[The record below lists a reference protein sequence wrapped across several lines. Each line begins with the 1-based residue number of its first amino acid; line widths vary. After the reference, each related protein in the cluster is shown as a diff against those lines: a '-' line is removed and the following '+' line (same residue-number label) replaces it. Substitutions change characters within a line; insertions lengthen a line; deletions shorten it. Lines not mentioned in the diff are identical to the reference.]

1 MELLDRYLQSV
12 KWLLPKE
19 QKEDI
24 LAELSED
31 IRSQIDE
38 KEAELGRRLDES
50 DLEAIL
56 RRWGHPMLVAQRY
69 LPQQHLIGPVWFPVY
84 QFVLK
89 MVGLCYLLP
98 WLLTWLFLVIFVPSY
113 RAEHPGLALIG
124 SLESFLLIVV
134 FAFTVITVGF
144 AFAERSKILERW
156 NPRKL
161 PVERDPNRISRS
173 ESIGELVGSLVF
185 ALWWVDVLQLP
196 SIEPLQI
203 TLAPI
208 WTPLYWPILLLLLVS
223 VAMAAVNTVRP
234 WWTRFRTSLRLG
246 IDTVELALI
255 CFLLTARSWV
265 EVAVTNGPSAKLD
278 ELAKWIN
285 LSIGVT
291 ILVIGIVTIVGIVR
305 GVRRLRRP
313 KATLVGVLS
322 A

>member
-1 MELLDRYLQSV
+1 MELLERYLQSV

-31 IRSQIDE
+31 IRSQIEE

-69 LPQQHLIGPVWFPVY
+69 LPQQYLIGPVWFPVY

-89 MVGLCYLLP
+89 MVGLCYLVP

-113 RAEHPGLALIG
+113 RAEHPGLTLIG

-144 AFAERSKILERW
+144 AFAERSQVLERW
-156 NPRKL
+156 SPRKL

-173 ESIGELVGSLVF
+173 ESTGDLVGNLIF
-185 ALWWVDVLQLP
+185 ALWW
-196 SIEPLQI
+196 
-203 TLAPI
+203 
-208 WTPLYWPILLLLLVS
+208 
-223 VAMAAVNTVRP
+223 
-234 WWTRFRTSLRLG
+234 
-246 IDTVELALI
+246 
-255 CFLLTARSWV
+255 
-265 EVAVTNGPSAKLD
+265 
-278 ELAKWIN
+278 
-285 LSIGVT
+285 
-291 ILVIGIVTIVGIVR
+291 
-305 GVRRLRRP
+305 
-313 KATLVGVLS
+313 
-322 A
+322 

>member
-1 MELLDRYLQSV
+1 
-12 KWLLPKE
+12 
-19 QKEDI
+19 
-24 LAELSED
+24 
-31 IRSQIDE
+31 
-38 KEAELGRRLDES
+38 
-50 DLEAIL
+50 
-56 RRWGHPMLVAQRY
+56 
-69 LPQQHLIGPVWFPVY
+69 VWFPVY

-89 MVGLCYLLP
+89 MVGLCYLVP

-156 NPRKL
+156 SPRKL

-173 ESIGELVGSLVF
+173 ESVGELVGNLIFV
-185 ALWWVDVLQLP
+185 LWWVGVLQLP
-196 SIEPLQI
+196 SVGPLRI

-208 WTPLYWPILLLLLVS
+208 WTTLYWPTLLVALAA
-223 VAMAAVNTVRP
+223 VAIGAVNTGRP
-234 WWTRFRTSLRLG
+234 WWTPLRSRLRLG
-246 IDTVELALI
+246 IDAAELALI
-255 CFLLTARSWV
+255 CILLSVRSWV
-265 EVAVTNGPSAKLD
+265 EVTVTNGPSAKVD

-305 GVRRLRRP
+305 GIRRLRRP

>member
-31 IRSQIDE
+31 IRSQVEE

-50 DLEAIL
+50 DVEAIL

-69 LPQQHLIGPVWFPVY
+69 LPQQVLIGPVWFPVY

-134 FAFTVITVGF
+134 FAFTAVTVGF

-156 NPRKL
+156 SPRKL
-161 PVERDPNRISRS
+161 PAERDPNRISRS

-185 ALWWVDVLQLP
+185 ALWWADVLQLP

-208 WTPLYWPILLLLLVS
+208 WTPLYWPILLVALAG

-234 WWTRFRTSLRLG
+234 WWTRLRTGLRLG

-255 CFLLTARSWV
+255 CFLLAERSWV
-265 EVAVTNGPSAKLD
+265 EVAVANGPSAKID

-285 LSIGVT
+285 LSIGITLV
-291 ILVIGIVTIVGIVR
+291 VIGVMMIVGIVR
-305 GVRRLRRP
+305 GIRRLRRP

>member
-12 KWLLPKE
+12 KWLLPKD
-19 QKEDI
+19 QREDI

-31 IRSQIDE
+31 IRSQIED

-69 LPQQHLIGPVWFPVY
+69 LPQQVLIGPVWFPVY
-84 QFVLK
+84 RFVLK
-89 MVGLCYLLP
+89 MVALCYLLP
-98 WLLTWLFLVIFVPSY
+98 WLLTWLFLAIFVPSY
-113 RAEHPGLALIG
+113 RAAHPGLALIG
-124 SLESFLLIVV
+124 SLQSFLLIVV
-134 FAFTVITVGF
+134 FAFTAITVSF
-144 AFAERSKILERW
+144 AFAERSRVLERW
-156 NPRKL
+156 SPRKL
-161 PVERDPNRISRS
+161 PAERDPNRISRS
-173 ESIGELVGSLVF
+173 DSIGELVGGLVF
-185 ALWWVDVLQLP
+185 ALWWVDVLRLP

-208 WTPLYWPILLLLLVS
+208 WTPLHWPILLLVLAS
-223 VAMAAVNTVRP
+223 VVLACVNTVRP
-234 WWTRFRTSLRLG
+234 WWTRLRSGLRLG

-265 EVAVTNGPSAKLD
+265 EIVVPNVPSPKVD

-285 LSIGVT
+285 LSVGVTLAAIGVAM
-291 ILVIGIVTIVGIVR
+291 IVGIVR
-305 GVRRLRRP
+305 GIRRLRRP
-313 KATLVGVLS
+313 TATLVGALS

>member
-31 IRSQIDE
+31 IRSQIEE

-50 DLEAIL
+50 ELEAIL
-56 RRWGHPMLVAQRY
+56 QRWGHPMLVAQRY

-89 MVGLCYLLP
+89 MVGLCYLVP
-98 WLLTWLFLVIFVPSY
+98 WLLIWLFLVIFVPSY

-134 FAFTVITVGF
+134 FAFTAITVGF

-156 NPRKL
+156 SPRKL
-161 PVERDPNRISRS
+161 PVADPNRISRS
-173 ESIGELVGSLVF
+173 ESIGELVGNLVF
-185 ALWWVDVLQLP
+185 ALLVGGR
-196 SIEPLQI
+196 
-203 TLAPI
+203 APASLDRARARSR
-208 WTPLYWPILLLLLVS
+208 WRRSGATLYWPILLVVLAA
-223 VAMAAVNTVRP
+223 VAMDAVNTVRP
-234 WWTRFRTSLRLG
+234 WWTRLRSGLRLG
-246 IDTVELALI
+246 IDAGRAGPHLHPALR
-255 CFLLTARSWV
+255 RSWV
-265 EVAVTNGPSAKLD
+265 DITLPNVPAAKVA

-305 GVRRLRRP
+305 GIRRLRRP

>member
-31 IRSQIDE
+31 IRSQIEE

-56 RRWGHPMLVAQRY
+56 QRWGHPMLVAQRY

-89 MVGLCYLLP
+89 MVGLCYLMP

-144 AFAERSKILERW
+144 AFAERSKILVRW
-156 NPRKL
+156 SPRKL

-173 ESIGELVGSLVF
+173 ESIGDLVGNLIFV
-185 ALWWVDVLQLP
+185 LWWVDVLRLP
-196 SIEPLQI
+196 SVEPLRI

-208 WTPLYWPILLLLLVS
+208 WTTLYWPILL
-223 VAMAAVNTVRP
+223 VALAAAAIDAVNTVRP
-234 WWTRFRTSLRLG
+234 WWTPLRSRLRVG
-246 IDTVELALI
+246 IAAAELALI
-255 CFLLTARSWV
+255 CTLLSVRSWV
-265 EVAVTNGPSAKLD
+265 EVAVTNGPSAKID

-305 GVRRLRRP
+305 GIRRLRRP

>member
-31 IRSQIDE
+31 IRSQVEE

-69 LPQQHLIGPVWFPVY
+69 LPQQYLIGPVWFPVY

-124 SLESFLLIVV
+124 SLDSFLLIVV
-134 FAFTVITVGF
+134 FAFTAITVGF
-144 AFAERSKILERW
+144 AFAERSQILEKW

-173 ESIGELVGSLVF
+173 DSIGELVGSLVF
-185 ALWWVDVLQLP
+185 ALWWVDVLRLP

-208 WTPLYWPILLLLLVS
+208 WAPLYWPILLLLLAS

-234 WWTRFRTSLRLG
+234 WWTRLRTGLRLG
-246 IDTVELALI
+246 IDSVELALI
-255 CFLLTARSWV
+255 CLLLTGRSWV
-265 EVAVTNGPSAKLD
+265 EVTVTNGPSAKID

-285 LSIGVT
+285 LSIGITLV
-291 ILVIGIVTIVGIVR
+291 VIGVMMIVGIVR
-305 GVRRLRRP
+305 GIRRLRRP
-313 KATLVGVLS
+313 KTTLVGVLS